1 MIRSGS
7 GETGKLAYQSPK
19 LLTLEN
25 LRQSEDAAWLWD
37 GKRGRLVWANAAGIK
52 AFGGASVFDLIDR
65 PFDASEPGLQV
76 IAELM
81 GSLTR
86 GETQNCELQFPSLG
100 EDAHFSCQAVLHA
113 LADGRDGVLVI
124 CPKPQAK
131 TTEAG
136 FSAFHEMPVAAVYF
150 NRAGEFGQANLAA
163 AQIFDAKARGSLGR
177 LVLSVARAA
186 SLLQRLE
193 ATPLVSSVEEISGL
207 TGKRDARLTLRR
219 LSDAKGP
226 YGLLVLDDITERR
239 QMERS
244 LAGGSILPPAP
255 MLDERA
261 AFEAV
266 GKAVN
271 DAVNEVVKTPVVAKS
286 SAPVPINTVEP
297 APKAGPALDVHPRVR
312 ALFDRKDEAF
322 AIVQNGQAVFA
333 SQGLMAL
340 LKHTSMADLSG
351 DNLFWDRFLAVKA
364 QVERLEVTTAEGE
377 FIFIDVKPGKIPWRG
392 GEALQYVCKLSKPL
406 IAAKPPVEE
415 PAVEEPV
422 VEAVPTRIE
431 PQVITKAQ
439 TNDSAGEELKS
450 ILDIASDGII
460 TLDANGNIL
469 TFSAGAEAIF
479 GYRIAEVL
487 GQPLASLMSPESAS
501 DLANYLT
508 GLEGP
513 GLGNVFNHGREMIDI
528 VKQGGTI
535 PLFMTVGKLQS
546 AKSKA
551 AFCAVVRD
559 LSPWKKREK
568 ELQDGKSRAEMASSQ
583 KSEFLAHISHELRT
597 PLNAIL
603 GFSDMMRSSQ
613 YGEIKNERYRG
624 YVNDIHTSGT
634 HLLNLVN
641 DLLDLSK
648 VEAGK
653 LELNFTA
660 VTLADVV
667 EHASNILHEQATR
680 SRVVVRKSL
689 PTNLPRIVADLRAM
703 RQITI
708 NLLSN
713 AIKFTDPGGQV
724 IISAEVLPQGELAL
738 RMKDTGIGMSAEQ
751 VRDALVPFKRVETT
765 GRDRQ
770 GTGLGLPLTKALVE
784 ANRAKFGISSEP
796 GQGTLAE
803 IIFPTTRVLAE

>member
-1 MIRSGS
+1 MA
-7 GETGKLAYQSPK
+7 LQSQK
-19 LLTLEN
+19 LLSLED
-25 LRQSEDAAWLWD
+25 LRQSADSAWLWD
-37 GKRGRLVWANAAGIK
+37 GARGRLVWANAPGIK
-52 AFGGASVFDLIDR
+52 AFGGASVFDLVDR
-65 PFDASEPGLQV
+65 PFDPTEPALV
-76 IAELM
+76 TLAELTR
-81 GSLTR
+81 SLAR
-86 GETQNCELQFPSLG
+86 GESRPCTLEFPSLG
-100 EDAHFSCQAVLHA
+100 EDAIFSGNATLHA
-113 LADGRDGVLVI
+113 LADGRDGVLVV
-124 CPKPQAK
+124 CPKPQIKAI
-131 TTEAG
+131 EAG
-136 FSAFHEMPVAAVYF
+136 FTAFQEMPVAAVYF
-150 NRAGEFGQANLAA
+150 NRDGEFGSANLAA
-163 AQIFDAKARGSLGR
+163 GQIFDVDAHPNLAT
-177 LVLSVARAA
+177 LVLTEGRAA
-186 SLLQRLE
+186 SLLHRLE
-193 ATPLVSSVEEISGL
+193 ATPLVSSVEYISGL
-207 TGKRDARLTLRR
+207 TGKREARITLRR
-219 LSDAKGP
+219 LSHGHETF
-226 YGLLVLDDITERR
+226 GMMVLDDITERR
-239 QMERS
+239 QLERS
-244 LAGGSILPPAP
+244 LTGAQTAPAAP

-271 DAVNEVVKTPVVAKS
+271 EAVNAPVVERPKAAEPVVVKKSEPPAK
-286 SAPVPINTVEP
+286 PRPMLEVPE
-297 APKAGPALDVHPRVR
+297 RVR
-312 ALFDRKDEAF
+312 AMFDRKTEAF
-322 AIVQNGQAVFA
+322 AMVKNGQPVFA
-333 SQGLMAL
+333 STGLMTMLGHA
-340 LKHTSMADLSG
+340 SMAELAADHVLWER
-351 DNLFWDRFLAVKA
+351 LLAVK
-364 QVERLEVTTAEGE
+364 VPVNRLEVNSALGDKLLL
-377 FIFIDVKPGKIPWRG
+377 DVKPGKVAWLG
-392 GEALQYVCKLSKPL
+392 GEAVQYVCKVVKPATVPKL
-406 IAAKPPVEE
+406 AEEEAASDNPPPRLEVPRAETQASAA
-415 PAVEEPV
+415 PAG
-422 VEAVPTRIE
+422 
-431 PQVITKAQ
+431 
-439 TNDSAGEELKS
+439 NDSAGEELKS

-460 TLDANGNIL
+460 TLAADGHIL

-487 GQPLASLMSPESAS
+487 GKPLSSLMSPESAV
-501 DLANYLT
+501 DLGNYLA

-513 GLGNVFNHGREMIDI
+513 GLGNVFNHGREMIAV

-568 ELQDGKSRAEMASSQ
+568 ELLDAKSKAELASAQ

-603 GFSDMMRSSQ
+603 GFSDMMKSNQ

-624 YVNDIHTSGT
+624 YVNDIHASGS

-653 LELNFTA
+653 IELNFTA
-660 VTLADVV
+660 VSIADVV
-667 EHASNILHEQATR
+667 EHACNLLHEQATR
-680 SRVVVRKSL
+680 ARVVVRKSL

-724 IISAEVLPQGELAL
+724 IISAEVTPLGELAL
-738 RMKDTGIGMSAEQ
+738 RMKDTGIGMSTDQ
-751 VRDALVPFKRVETT
+751 MKDALVPFRRVETT

-803 IIFPTTRVLAE
+803 VIFPTTRVLAE

>member
-1 MIRSGS
+1 M
-7 GETGKLAYQSPK
+7 AYQSPK
-19 LLTLEN
+19 LLSLED

-37 GKRGRLVWANAAGIK
+37 GKRGRLVWANPPGIK

-65 PFDASEPGLQV
+65 PFDASEPALQV
-76 IAELM
+76 IAELVS
-81 GSLTR
+81 SLTR
-86 GETQNCELQFPSLG
+86 GEAKPCELQFPSLG
-100 EDAHFSCQAVLHA
+100 EEANFSCQATLHA

-124 CPKPQAK
+124 CPKPQVII
-131 TTEAG
+131 TEAG

-163 AQIFDAKARGSLGR
+163 SQIFNAKSHGSFNRLLLDQGR
-177 LVLSVARAA
+177 AV

-255 MLDERA
+255 IIDERA

-271 DAVNEVVKTPVVAKS
+271 AAVNEASNTFVSAK
-286 SAPVPINTVEP
+286 
-297 APKAGPALDVHPRVR
+297 PKAPTPLKPLEATPRKHPALDVPPKVR
-312 ALFDRKDEAF
+312 AMFDRKDEAF
-322 AIVQNGQAVFA
+322 AIIQNGQPVFA
-333 SQGLMAL
+333 SLGLMSL
-340 LKHTSMADLSG
+340 LKHTSMPELSG
-351 DNLFWDRFLAVKA
+351 DNLFWDRLLAVKMP
-364 QVERLEVTTAEGE
+364 VNHLEVATAEGE
-377 FIFIDVKPGKIPWRG
+377 FILIDVKPCKIPWRG
-392 GEALQYVCKLSKPL
+392 GEALQYVCKLAKPA
-406 IAAKPPVEE
+406 IAAKPVVQQAVVETAPVEM
-415 PAVEEPV
+415 V
-422 VEAVPTRIE
+422 VADSE
-431 PQVITKAQ
+431 PQLLAKTPI
-439 TNDSAGEELKS
+439 NDSAGEELKS

-460 TLDANGNIL
+460 TLDATGNIL

-487 GQPLASLMSPESAS
+487 GKPLASLMSPESAS

-513 GLGNVFNHGREMIDI
+513 GLGNVFNHGRDMIAI

-559 LSPWKKREK
+559 LTPWKKREK
-568 ELQDGKSRAEMASSQ
+568 ELQDGKSRAEMASFQ
-583 KSEFLAHISHELRT
+583 KSEFLAHISHEMRT

-603 GFSDMMRSSQ
+603 GFSDLMKSGQ
-613 YGEIKNERYRG
+613 YGDIKNDRYRG
-624 YVNDIHTSGT
+624 YVGDIFTSGT

-667 EHASNILHEQATR
+667 DHACNILHEQATR
-680 SRVVVRKSL
+680 ARVVVRKSL

-724 IISAEVLPQGELAL
+724 IISAEVSAQGELAL
-738 RMKDTGIGMSAEQ
+738 RMKDTGIGMSADQ
-751 VRDALVPFKRVETT
+751 VRDALLPFKRVETT

>member
-1 MIRSGS
+1 M
-7 GETGKLAYQSPK
+7 AFQSPK
-19 LLTLEN
+19 LLSLED

-37 GKRGRLVWANAAGIK
+37 GKRGRLVWANAPGIK
-52 AFGGASVFDLIDR
+52 AFGGSSVFDLIDR
-65 PFDASEPGLQV
+65 PFDPSEP
-76 IAELM
+76 ALM
-81 GSLTR
+81 VLADLVRSLAR
-86 GETQNCELQFPSLG
+86 GESRACALQFPSLG
-100 EDAHFSCQAVLHA
+100 EEAVFSCQATLHA

-124 CPKPQAK
+124 CPEAKPTPVA
-131 TTEAG
+131 AG
-136 FSAFHEMPVAAVYF
+136 FSAFNEMPVGAVYF
-150 NRAGEFGQANLAA
+150 DHNGEFEQANLAA
-163 AQIFDAKARGSLGR
+163 KQIFDVKAHAGLDQLILEKS
-177 LVLSVARAA
+177 RAT

-193 ATPLVSSVEEISGL
+193 ATPLVSSIEEISGII
-207 TGKRDARLTLRR
+207 GKRDARLTLRR
-219 LSDAKGP
+219 LSDAQGP
-226 YGLLVLDDITERR
+226 YGLLILDDITERR

-244 LAGGSILPPAP
+244 LAGGSTMPPA
-255 MLDERA
+255 LLIDERA

-266 GKAVN
+266 GKAVTA
-271 DAVNEVVKTPVVAKS
+271 AVNEGASPPATAKVKVAVVENPVETPAKPKTS
-286 SAPVPINTVEP
+286 
-297 APKAGPALDVHPRVR
+297 LDVPAKVR
-312 ALFDRKDEAF
+312 AMFDRKDEAF

-333 SQGLMAL
+333 SEELMSL
-340 LKHTSMADLSG
+340 LKHSTMQDLADDSR
-351 DNLFWDRFLAVKA
+351 FWDKLLSVKSP
-364 QVERLEVTTAEGE
+364 VSRLEVAAATGDQ
-377 FIFIDVKPGKIPWRG
+377 IFFDVKPGKSPWRG
-392 GEALQYVCKLSKPL
+392 GEALHYACKLSKPL
-406 IAAKPPVEE
+406 VVAKAALEDVETSPVR
-415 PAVEEPV
+415 VESQPV
-422 VEAVPTRIE
+422 TRPEI
-431 PQVITKAQ
+431 
-439 TNDSAGEELKS
+439 NDGAGEELKS

-460 TLDANGNIL
+460 TLDAEGKIL

-487 GQPLASLMSPESAS
+487 GKLLSSLMNPESAV
-501 DLANYLT
+501 DLANYLA

-513 GLGNVFNHGREMIDI
+513 GLGNVFNHGRDMMAI

-568 ELQDGKSRAEMASSQ
+568 ELQEAKSRAEMASYQ

-603 GFSDMMRSSQ
+603 GFSDMMKSGQ
-613 YGEIKNERYRG
+613 YGEIKNDRYRG

-660 VTLADVV
+660 VALNDVV
-667 EHASNILHEQATR
+667 EHASHILHEQATR
-680 SRVVVRKSL
+680 ARVVVRKSL

-724 IISAEVLPQGELAL
+724 IISGEVTPQGELAL
-738 RMKDTGIGMSAEQ
+738 RMKDTGIGMSADQ
-751 VRDALVPFKRVETT
+751 VKDAMVPFKRVETT

>member
-1 MIRSGS
+1 MAFQLNKIVS
-7 GETGKLAYQSPK
+7 
-19 LLTLEN
+19 LED

-37 GKRGRLVWANAAGIK
+37 AARGRLVWANPPGIK
-52 AFGGASVFDLIDR
+52 AFGGTSVFDLIDR
-65 PFDASEPGLQV
+65 PFDASEPALRV
-76 IAELM
+76 LSDLVR
-81 GSLTR
+81 SLTR
-86 GETQNCELQFPSLG
+86 GESTTCELQFPSLG
-100 EDAHFSCQAVLHA
+100 EDANFNCHAVLHA
-113 LADGRDGVLVI
+113 LADGREGVLVI
-124 CPKPQAK
+124 CPRPKPVVGA
-131 TTEAG
+131 AG
-136 FSAFHEMPVAAVYF
+136 FSAFNEMPVAAVYF
-150 NRAGEFGQANLAA
+150 DRDGEFGQANLAS
-163 AQIFDAKARGSLGR
+163 AQIFNAKTLTSLKH
-177 LVLSVARAA
+177 LVLSEARAA
-186 SLLQRLE
+186 SLLHRLE
-193 ATPLVSSVEEISGL
+193 ATPLVSSIEEIAGL
-207 TGKRDARLTLRR
+207 TGKREARLSLRR
-219 LSDAKGP
+219 LSDAAGP

-244 LAGGSILPPAP
+244 LAGGSSAPPAP
-255 MLDERA
+255 SVDERA

-271 DAVNEVVKTPVVAKS
+271 EAVNEAVVPPAAQKPEVA
-286 SAPVPINTVEP
+286 P
-297 APKAGPALDVHPRVR
+297 APKVEAKAVPKPAEAQPKSNTTLDVPPRVR
-312 ALFDRKDEAF
+312 AMFDRKDEAF

-333 SQGLMAL
+333 SLGLMTL
-340 LKHTSMADLSG
+340 LKHKNMPELACD
-351 DNLFWDRFLAVKA
+351 DLFWDRLLAVKSP
-364 QVERLEVTTAEGE
+364 VNRLEVGTADGE
-377 FIFIDVKPGKIPWRG
+377 FILVDVKLGKVAWRG
-392 GEALQYVCKLSKPL
+392 GEAVQYVCKL
-406 IAAKPPVEE
+406 AKPVVMPKG
-415 PAVEEPV
+415 AVEEPQ
-422 VEAVPTRIE
+422 VEIVLPPKAELPRPE
-431 PQVITKAQ
+431 PQAQ
-439 TNDSAGEELKS
+439 PVARIQANDSAGEELKS

-460 TLDANGNIL
+460 TLDADGSIL

-487 GQPLASLMSPESAS
+487 NKPLASLMSPESAL
-501 DLANYLT
+501 DLANYLA

-513 GLGNVFNHGREMIDI
+513 GLGNVFNHGRDMIAI

-559 LSPWKKREK
+559 LTPWKRREK
-568 ELQDGKSRAEMASSQ
+568 ELQDAKTRAESASAQ

-613 YGEIKNERYRG
+613 YGEIKNDRYRG

-660 VTLADVV
+660 VSIPDVI

-680 SRVVVRKSL
+680 ARVIVRKSL
-689 PTNLPRIVADLRAM
+689 PTNLPRIVADLKAM

-724 IISAEVLPQGELAL
+724 IISAEVSPQGELAL
-738 RMKDTGIGMSAEQ
+738 RMKDTGIGMSSEQ
-751 VRDALVPFKRVETT
+751 VQDALVPFKRVETT

-803 IIFPTTRVLAE
+803 ITFPTTRVLAE

>member
-1 MIRSGS
+1 MSGL
-7 GETGKLAYQSPK
+7 GETGKLAFQSPK
-19 LLTLEN
+19 LLSLED

-37 GKRGRLVWANAAGIK
+37 GKRGRLVWANAPGIK
-52 AFGGASVFDLIDR
+52 AFGGSSVFDLIDR

-76 IAELM
+76 LADLVC
-81 GSLTR
+81 SLARDETR
-86 GETQNCELQFPSLG
+86 ACELQFPSLG
-100 EDAHFSCQAVLHA
+100 EEAVFSCQATLHA

-124 CPKPQAK
+124 CPKPK
-131 TTEAG
+131 PTLVEAG
-136 FSAFHEMPVAAVYF
+136 FSAFNEMPVAAVYF
-150 NRAGEFGQANLAA
+150 NREGAFDQTNLAA
-163 AQIFDAKARGSLGR
+163 AQIFDIKTHSSFGR
-177 LVLSVARAA
+177 LILDSARAV
-186 SLLQRLE
+186 SLLQRLKT
-193 ATPLVSSVEEISGL
+193 TPLVSSVEEIIGL

-244 LAGGSILPPAP
+244 LAGGSATPPAP
-255 MLDERA
+255 VIDERA

-271 DAVNEVVKTPVVAKS
+271 EAVNAAAKAPAAAKPRAQVPDTPSETS
-286 SAPVPINTVEP
+286 SKPLT
-297 APKAGPALDVHPRVR
+297 ALDVPDKVR
-312 ALFDRKDEAF
+312 AMFDRKDEAF
-322 AIVQNGQAVFA
+322 AIVQHGQAVFA
-333 SQGLMAL
+333 SMALMSL
-340 LKHTSMADLSG
+340 LKHSSMADLSA
-351 DNLFWDRFLAVKA
+351 DNLFWGRLLAVKA
-364 QVERLEVTTAEGE
+364 PVNRLEVATTVGE
-377 FIFIDVKPGKIPWRG
+377 YIFIDVKPGKIPWRG
-392 GEALQYVCKLSKPL
+392 GEALQYACKLSKPL
-406 IAAKPPVEE
+406 ITSKSAAED
-415 PAVEEPV
+415 
-422 VEAVPTRIE
+422 VEASPVRIE
-431 PQVITKAQ
+431 PPFANRPEI
-439 TNDSAGEELKS
+439 NDGAGEELKS

-460 TLDANGNIL
+460 TLDAEGNIL

-487 GQPLASLMSPESAS
+487 GKPLSGLMNSESAV
-501 DLANYLT
+501 DLANYLA

-513 GLGNVFNHGREMIDI
+513 GLGNVFNHGRDMMAI

-546 AKSKA
+546 AKSRA

-568 ELQDGKSRAEMASSQ
+568 ELQDAKSRAEQASFQ
-583 KSEFLAHISHELRT
+583 KSEFLAHISHEIRT

-603 GFSDMMRSSQ
+603 GFSDMMKSGQ
-613 YGEIKNERYRG
+613 YGEIKNDRYRG
-624 YVNDIHTSGT
+624 YVNDIHTCGT

-660 VTLADVV
+660 VAISDVV

-680 SRVVVRKSL
+680 ARVVVRKSL

-703 RQITI
+703 RQIII

-724 IISAEVLPQGELAL
+724 IISGEVTPQGELTL
-738 RMKDTGIGMSAEQ
+738 RMKDTGIGMNADQ
-751 VRDALVPFKRVETT
+751 VRDAMVPFKRVETT

-803 IIFPTTRVLAE
+803 ITFPTTRVLAE

>member
-1 MIRSGS
+1 MA
-7 GETGKLAYQSPK
+7 LQSQK
-19 LLTLEN
+19 IMSLED
-25 LRQSEDAAWLWD
+25 LRQAADSAWLWD
-37 GKRGRLVWANAAGIK
+37 GARGRLVWANPPGIA
-52 AFGGASVFDLIDR
+52 AFGGTSVFDLIDR
-65 PFDASEPGLQV
+65 PFDPSEPALIV
-76 IAELM
+76 LAELTR
-81 GSLTR
+81 SLTR
-86 GETQNCELQFPSLG
+86 GETRHCTLEFPSLG
-100 EDAHFSCQAVLHA
+100 EDAIFTGQASLHA
-113 LADGRDGVLVI
+113 LADGRDGVLVV
-124 CPKPQAK
+124 CPKPKLVTA
-131 TTEAG
+131 EAG
-136 FSAFHEMPVAAVYF
+136 FAAFQEMPVAAVYF
-150 NRAGEFGQANLAA
+150 DRAGAFGSANLAA
-163 AQIFDAKARGSLGR
+163 AQIFDIAAYPMLASLILTEG
-177 LVLSVARAA
+177 RAA
-186 SLLQRLE
+186 ALLQRLE
-193 ATPLVSSVEEISGL
+193 ASPLVSSVENISGI
-207 TGKRDARLTLRR
+207 TGKREARLTLRR
-219 LSDAKGP
+219 LSPQAGA
-226 YGLLVLDDITERR
+226 YGLMVLDDITERR
-239 QMERS
+239 QLERS
-244 LAGGSILPPAP
+244 LAGGQTTPQAP
-255 MLDERA
+255 VLDERA

-271 DAVNEVVKTPVVAKS
+271 EAVNAPQAEKTKTPEATSVKKFEAPAK
-286 SAPVPINTVEP
+286 ARPKLEVPE
-297 APKAGPALDVHPRVR
+297 RVR
-312 ALFDRKDEAF
+312 ALFDRKSEAF
-322 AIVQNGQAVFA
+322 AMVKNGQPVFA
-333 SQGLMAL
+333 STGLMTL
-340 LKHTSMADLSG
+340 IGHSSMAELAG
-351 DNLFWDRFLAVKA
+351 DQALWERLLAVKTP
-364 QVERLEVTTAEGE
+364 VNRLEVDTASGE
-377 FIFIDVKPGKIPWRG
+377 KILLDVTPGKVAWLG
-392 GEALQYVCKLSKPL
+392 GEAIQYVCKPAK
-406 IAAKPPVEE
+406 IASALKALDEQVLAPNPPARLEPPKVELPVAA
-415 PAVEEPV
+415 PA
-422 VEAVPTRIE
+422 
-431 PQVITKAQ
+431 
-439 TNDSAGEELKS
+439 NDGAGEELKS

-460 TLDANGNIL
+460 TLDSDGHIL

-487 GQPLASLMSPESAS
+487 SKPLSSLMSPESAS
-501 DLANYLT
+501 DLGNYLA

-513 GLGNVFNHGREMIDI
+513 GLGNVFNHGRDMIAV

-559 LSPWKKREK
+559 LTPWKKREK
-568 ELQDGKSRAEMASSQ
+568 ELVEAKAKAELASYQ

-603 GFSDMMRSSQ
+603 GFSDMMKSGQ

-624 YVNDIHTSGT
+624 YVNDIHTSGS

-653 LELNFTA
+653 IELNFTA
-660 VTLADVV
+660 VSIADVI

-680 SRVVVRKSL
+680 ARVVVRKSL

-724 IISAEVLPQGELAL
+724 IISAEVTPQGELAL

-751 VRDALVPFKRVETT
+751 VKDALVPFKRVETT

>member
-1 MIRSGS
+1 M
-7 GETGKLAYQSPK
+7 AFQPPK
-19 LLTLEN
+19 ILSLED
-25 LRQSEDAAWLWD
+25 LRQSDDAAWLWD
-37 GKRGRLVWANAAGIK
+37 GKRGRLVWANAPGIQ
-52 AFGGASVFDLIDR
+52 AFGGTSVFDLIDR
-65 PFDASEPGLQV
+65 PFDPSEPALLV
-76 IAELM
+76 LADLVRN
-81 GSLTR
+81 LAR
-86 GETQNCELQFPSLG
+86 GESQSCELQFPSLG
-100 EDAHFSCQAVLHA
+100 DKAIFSCKATLHA

-124 CPKPQAK
+124 CPKPKSAAI
-131 TTEAG
+131 EIG
-136 FSAFHEMPVAAVYF
+136 FSAFTEMPVAAVYF
-150 NRAGEFGQANLAA
+150 TPDGKFAQANLAA
-163 AQIFDAKARGSLGR
+163 AQIFDAKAHGGFHQ
-177 LVLSVARAA
+177 LVLNPARARQLLERLQA
-186 SLLQRLE
+186 S
-193 ATPLVSSVEEISGL
+193 PLVSSIEEISGL
-207 TGKRDARLTLRR
+207 TGKREARLTLRR
-219 LSDAKGP
+219 LSDVTGP

-244 LAGGSILPPAP
+244 LTVGSTVPPAP
-255 MLDERA
+255 TLDDRA

-271 DAVNEVVKTPVVAKS
+271 DAVNEVPAAVPKSKAVVLAKPVDPS
-286 SAPVPINTVEP
+286 
-297 APKAGPALDVHPRVR
+297 PKAKVALDVPPQVR
-312 ALFDRKDEAF
+312 AIFERKDEIF
-322 AIVQNGQAVFA
+322 AIVQNGKAVFA
-333 SQGLMAL
+333 SLGLMSL
-340 LKHTSMADLSG
+340 LQHSSMEELSADT
-351 DNLFWDRFLAVKA
+351 LFWERLQAVRSP
-364 QVERLEVTTAEGE
+364 VNRLEVVTASGE
-377 FIFIDVKPGKIPWRG
+377 FIFVDVKPGKTPWRG
-392 GEALQYVCKLSKPL
+392 GEAMQYVCKLSKP
-406 IAAKPPVEE
+406 IAQPKPALEAPKPEAALPRVEVTTVAK
-415 PAVEEPV
+415 AYN
-422 VEAVPTRIE
+422 
-431 PQVITKAQ
+431 
-439 TNDSAGEELKS
+439 NDSAGEELKS

-460 TLDANGNIL
+460 TLDAEGNIL

-487 GQPLASLMSPESAS
+487 NKPLSRLMNAESAL
-501 DLANYLT
+501 DLGNYLA

-513 GLGNVFNHGREMIDI
+513 GLGNVFNHGRDMNAV

-568 ELQDGKSRAEMASSQ
+568 ELQEAKSRAEAASYQ
-583 KSEFLAHISHELRT
+583 KSEFLAHISHEIRT

-603 GFSDMMRSSQ
+603 GFSDMMRSGQ
-613 YGEIKNERYRG
+613 FGEIKNDRYRG

-660 VTLADVV
+660 VAISDVI
-667 EHASNILHEQATR
+667 EHASNILHEQATKA
-680 SRVVVRKSL
+680 RVVVRKSL

-703 RQITI
+703 RQIII

-724 IISAEVLPQGELAL
+724 IISAEVSPQGELAL
-738 RMKDTGIGMSAEQ
+738 RMKDTGIGMNADQ

>member
-1 MIRSGS
+1 
-7 GETGKLAYQSPK
+7 
-19 LLTLEN
+19 
-25 LRQSEDAAWLWD
+25 
-37 GKRGRLVWANAAGIK
+37 
-52 AFGGASVFDLIDR
+52 
-65 PFDASEPGLQV
+65 
-76 IAELM
+76 
-81 GSLTR
+81 
-86 GETQNCELQFPSLG
+86 
-100 EDAHFSCQAVLHA
+100 
-113 LADGRDGVLVI
+113 
-124 CPKPQAK
+124 
-131 TTEAG
+131 
-136 FSAFHEMPVAAVYF
+136 
-150 NRAGEFGQANLAA
+150 
-163 AQIFDAKARGSLGR
+163 
-177 LVLSVARAA
+177 
-186 SLLQRLE
+186 
-193 ATPLVSSVEEISGL
+193 
-207 TGKRDARLTLRR
+207 
-219 LSDAKGP
+219 
-226 YGLLVLDDITERR
+226 VLDDITERR
-239 QMERS
+239 QMERNLS
-244 LAGGSILPPAP
+244 GGSSMPPVP
-255 MLDERA
+255 SVDDSA

-271 DAVNEVVKTPVVAKS
+271 DAINDGAAAAAK
-286 SAPVPINTVEP
+286 PQVPALIKPVEP
-297 APKAGPALDVHPRVR
+297 LPKSKFVLDVPPKVR
-312 ALFDRKDEAF
+312 EIFDRKDEAF
-322 AIVQNGQAVFA
+322 AIVQNGQPVFA
-333 SQGLMAL
+333 SMSLMAL
-340 LKHTSMADLSG
+340 LKHSSMADLSS
-351 DNLFWDRFLAVKA
+351 DNLLWDRLLAVKSP
-364 QVERLEVTTAEGE
+364 VNRLEVATATGE
-377 FIFIDVKPGKIPWRG
+377 FIRVDVKPGKTPWRG
-392 GEALQYVCKLSKPL
+392 GEALQYVCKLSKIIVEPKPQLELPGAELTPPKSDPL
-406 IAAKPPVEE
+406 PIVQSKL
-415 PAVEEPV
+415 
-422 VEAVPTRIE
+422 
-431 PQVITKAQ
+431 QN
-439 TNDSAGEELKS
+439 NDSAGEELKS

-460 TLDANGNIL
+460 TLDAEGNIL

-487 GQPLASLMSPESAS
+487 NKPLSGLMNSESAI
-501 DLANYLT
+501 DLANYLA

-513 GLGNVFNHGREMIDI
+513 GLGNVFNHGREMIAV

-546 AKSKA
+546 AKSLA

-568 ELQDGKSRAEMASSQ
+568 ELQEAKSRAEAASYQ

-613 YGEIKNERYRG
+613 FGEIKNERYRG

-660 VTLADVV
+660 VAISDVI
-667 EHASNILHEQATR
+667 EHASNILHEQATKA
-680 SRVVVRKSL
+680 RVVVRKSL

-724 IISAEVLPQGELAL
+724 IISAEVSPQGELAL

-751 VRDALVPFKRVETT
+751 VKDALVPFKRVETT

-784 ANRAKFGISSEP
+784 ANRAKFGITSEP
-796 GQGTLAE
+796 GQGTLTE

>member
-1 MIRSGS
+1 M
-7 GETGKLAYQSPK
+7 AYQSPK
-19 LLTLEN
+19 LLTLED

-37 GKRGRLVWANAAGIK
+37 GKRGRLVWANPPGIK
-52 AFGGASVFDLIDR
+52 AFGGTSVFDLIDR
-65 PFDASEPGLQV
+65 PFDASEPALQV
-76 IAELM
+76 IAELV

-86 GETQNCELQFPSLG
+86 GESRPCDLQFPSLG
-100 EDAHFSCQAVLHA
+100 EDATFSCQAVLHA

-124 CPKPQAK
+124 CPKPQA
-131 TTEAG
+131 TMAEAG
-136 FSAFHEMPVAAVYF
+136 FSAFNEMPVAAVYF

-163 AQIFDAKARGSLGR
+163 AQIFNAKSHNSFGR
-177 LVLSVARAA
+177 LVMDEARAA
-186 SLLQRLE
+186 TLLQRLE
-193 ATPLVSSVEEISGL
+193 ATPLVSSVEQISGL
-207 TGKRDARLTLRR
+207 TGKREARLTLRR
-219 LSDAKGP
+219 LSDAEGP
-226 YGLLVLDDITERR
+226 YGLLVMDDITERR

-244 LAGGSILPPAP
+244 LAGGSTMPPAP
-255 MLDERA
+255 TIDDRA

-266 GKAVN
+266 GKAVTA
-271 DAVNEVVKTPVVAKS
+271 AVNEAAHAPAAAKPKAPS
-286 SAPVPINTVEP
+286 PAAPVEAT
-297 APKAGPALDVHPRVR
+297 PKNQPALDVPPKVR
-312 ALFDRKDEAF
+312 AMFDRKDEAF

-333 SQGLMAL
+333 SLGLLSL
-340 LKHTSMADLSG
+340 LKHDSMPELCG
-351 DNLFWDRFLAVKA
+351 DTLFWDRLLAVKS
-364 QVERLEVTTAEGE
+364 QTNHLEVATAKGE
-377 FIFIDVKPGKIPWRG
+377 FILIDVKPGKIPWRG
-392 GEALQYVCKLSKPL
+392 GEALKYVCKL
-406 IAAKPPVEE
+406 AKPAITAKPVLEE
-415 PAVEEPV
+415 AV
-422 VEAVPTRIE
+422 VEAPPTSSE
-431 PQVITKAQ
+431 PQLVAKTQI
-439 TNDSAGEELKS
+439 NDSAGEELKS

-460 TLDANGNIL
+460 TLDATGNIL

-487 GQPLASLMSPESAS
+487 GKPLASLMSPESAS

-513 GLGNVFNHGREMIDI
+513 GLGNVFNHGREMIAI

-568 ELQDGKSRAEMASSQ
+568 ELQEGKSRAEVASFQ
-583 KSEFLAHISHELRT
+583 KSEFLAHISHEMRT

-603 GFSDMMRSSQ
+603 GFSDLMKSGQ
-613 YGEIKNERYRG
+613 YGDIKNDRYRG
-624 YVNDIHTSGT
+624 YVNDIFTSGT

-667 EHASNILHEQATR
+667 EHACNILHEQATR
-680 SRVVVRKSL
+680 ARVVVRKSL

-724 IISAEVLPQGELAL
+724 IISADVSPQGELAL
-738 RMKDTGIGMSAEQ
+738 RMKDTGIGMSADQ
-751 VRDALVPFKRVETT
+751 VKDALLPFKRVETT

>member
-1 MIRSGS
+1 
-7 GETGKLAYQSPK
+7 LAFQSPK
-19 LLTLEN
+19 LLSLED

-37 GKRGRLVWANAAGIK
+37 GKRGRLVWANAPGIK
-52 AFGGASVFDLIDR
+52 AFGGNSVFDLIDR
-65 PFDASEPGLQV
+65 PFDASEP
-76 IAELM
+76 ALM
-81 GSLTR
+81 VLANLVGSLQR
-86 GETQNCELQFPSLG
+86 GERKDCELHFPSLG
-100 EDAHFSCQAVLHA
+100 EEAVFSCHATLHA
-113 LADGRDGVLVI
+113 LADGRDGVLVV
-124 CPKPQAK
+124 CPKPKPAPVE
-131 TTEAG
+131 TS
-136 FSAFHEMPVAAVYF
+136 FSAFDEMPVAAAYF
-150 NRAGEFGQANLAA
+150 DHGGAFAQINQAA
-163 AQIFDAKARGSLGR
+163 AQIFDAKAHGNLAR
-177 LVLSVARAA
+177 LVLNEGRAA
-186 SLLQRLE
+186 QLLQRLQ
-193 ATPLVSSVEEISGL
+193 ASPLVSSVEEIAGL
-207 TGKRDARLTLRR
+207 TGKREARLTLRR
-219 LSDAKGP
+219 LSDGNGP

-244 LAGGSILPPAP
+244 LAAGLSSPPAP
-255 MLDERA
+255 SVDDRA

-271 DAVNEVVKTPVVAKS
+271 DAVNSVVPAPAMAKPQVPAIAKS
-286 SAPVPINTVEP
+286 AEP
-297 APKAGPALDVHPRVR
+297 APKSKVMLDVPPKVR
-312 ALFDRKDEAF
+312 EIFDRKDEAF
-322 AIVQNGQAVFA
+322 AIVQNGHAVFA
-333 SQGLMAL
+333 SMGLVSL
-340 LKHTSMADLSG
+340 LRHSSLEELSE
-351 DNLFWDRFLAVKA
+351 NHLFWDRLFEVKLPIT
-364 QVERLEVTTAEGE
+364 RMEVAAASDA
-377 FIFIDVKPGKIPWRG
+377 FMFIDVKPGKIPWRG
-392 GEALQYVCKLSKPL
+392 GEALQYVCKVSKAL
-406 IAAKPPVEE
+406 IEPKPQQLELPKPEMA
-415 PAVEEPV
+415 PQR
-422 VEAVPTRIE
+422 VEAPAIAQIE
-431 PQVITKAQ
+431 S
-439 TNDSAGEELKS
+439 NDGAGEELKS

-460 TLDANGNIL
+460 TLDADGNIL

-487 GQPLASLMSPESAS
+487 KKPLCGLMVPESAV
-501 DLANYLT
+501 DLANYLA

-513 GLGNVFNHGREMIDI
+513 GLGNVFNHGREMIAV

-546 AKSKA
+546 AKSLA

-568 ELQDGKSRAEMASSQ
+568 ELQEAKSRAESASYQ

-603 GFSDMMRSSQ
+603 GFSDMMRSGQ
-613 YGEIKNERYRG
+613 FGEIKNDRYRG

-660 VTLADVV
+660 VAISDVI
-667 EHASNILHEQATR
+667 EHASNILHEQATKA
-680 SRVVVRKSL
+680 RVVVRKSL

-724 IISAEVLPQGELAL
+724 IISAEVSPQGELAL

>member
-1 MIRSGS
+1 M
-7 GETGKLAYQSPK
+7 ED
-19 LLTLEN
+19 

-37 GKRGRLVWANAAGIK
+37 AKRGRLVWANTPGIK
-52 AFGGASVFDLIDR
+52 AFGGSSVFDLIDR
-65 PFDASEPGLQV
+65 PFDASEAGLLV
-76 IAELM
+76 LTELVR
-81 GSLTR
+81 SLTR
-86 GETQNCELQFPSLG
+86 GETRLCELQFPSLG
-100 EDAHFSCQAVLHA
+100 EDAVFSCQATLHA
-113 LADGRDGVLVI
+113 LADGRDGVLAI
-124 CPKPQAK
+124 SPKPKPAHVEA
-131 TTEAG
+131 EAG
-136 FSAFHEMPVAAVYF
+136 FSGFKEMPVAAVYF
-150 NRAGEFGQANLAA
+150 NRDGKLDQLNLAA
-163 AQIFDAKARGSLGR
+163 TQIFDAETYGNLNR
-177 LVLSVARAA
+177 LILTSARAA
-186 SLLQRLE
+186 LLLQRLE
-193 ATPLVSSVEEISGL
+193 ATPLVSSIEEINGL

-226 YGLLVLDDITERR
+226 YGILVLDDITERR

-244 LAGGSILPPAP
+244 MAGSSAMSPAP
-255 MLDERA
+255 IIDERA

-266 GKAVN
+266 GKAVTA
-271 DAVNEVVKTPVVAKS
+271 AVNEGANPPVAAKAETAIVVKPVE
-286 SAPVPINTVEP
+286 AP
-297 APKAGPALDVHPRVR
+297 PKPKTSLDVPPKVR
-312 ALFDRKDEAF
+312 AMFDRKDEAF
-322 AIVQNGQAVFA
+322 AIVQQGKAVFA
-333 SQGLMAL
+333 SEALMSL
-340 LKHTSMADLSG
+340 LKHSTMQELADDSH
-351 DNLFWDRFLAVKA
+351 FWDRLLAVKA
-364 QVERLEVTTAEGE
+364 PINRLEVVTAAGDH
-377 FIFIDVKPGKIPWRG
+377 IFFDVKPGKCPWRG
-392 GEALQYVCKLSKPL
+392 GEALQYACKLSKPL
-406 IAAKPPVEE
+406 IISK
-415 PAVEEPV
+415 PAVEQL
-422 VEAVPTRIE
+422 EAPPARIE
-431 PQVITKAQ
+431 PPSVNRSEI
-439 TNDSAGEELKS
+439 NDGAGEELKS

-460 TLDANGNIL
+460 TLDAEGKIL

-487 GQPLASLMSPESAS
+487 GKPLSSLMTPESAV
-501 DLANYLT
+501 DLANYLA

-513 GLGNVFNHGREMIDI
+513 GLGNVFNHGRDMMAI
-528 VKQGGTI
+528 VKQGGMI

-568 ELQDGKSRAEMASSQ
+568 ELQDAKARAEMASYQ

-603 GFSDMMRSSQ
+603 GFSEMMRSGQ
-613 YGEIKNERYRG
+613 YGDIKNDRYRG

-660 VTLADVV
+660 VAISDVV

-680 SRVVVRKSL
+680 ARVVVRKSL

-724 IISAEVLPQGELAL
+724 IISGEVTPQGELAL
-738 RMKDTGIGMSAEQ
+738 RMKDTGIGMSADQ
-751 VRDALVPFKRVETT
+751 VRDAMVPFKRVQTT